1 MSKSTTSYRSV
12 RKSHFTQI
20 SNDLLNDKSLPLEAK
35 GLLSIFLSN
44 NDEWDLH
51 MSEIIKRSKNGRD
64 AHYNALKKL
73 IKAGYIAR
81 LQYKQ
86 MNNNQFLH
94 LEYIFSDN
102 KEDVVNGIKD
112 AQKIASENKQNIV
125 FTYKDKENHLIE
137 STLNFIERNPHTENQ
152 DTENT
157 NTETQYINNTN
168 TNNTNNNNTKDNND
182 MYDMYDR
189 VSEKKHTNH
198 ANHNSN
204 KQVDYISEY
213 YLNHKALETLPKIKM
228 MLSIYKGDDIK
239 LIFDTIWKAVS
250 SFEKECA
257 ELNLEKGYMTIEDV
271 EELVEATL
279 KRFTGVLKIKRENVQ
294 NMQGYLMTSLKNA
307 LETNRDI
314 NTTAVTENNFETDE
328 NYLKP
333 INWLKN

>member
-12 RKSHFTQI
+12 RKSHFTQV
-20 SNDLLNDKSLPLEAK
+20 SNDLLNDNSLPLEAK

-102 KEDVVNGIKD
+102 KEDVVNGIKE
-112 AQKIASENKQNIV
+112 AQKIASQNEQNIV
-125 FTYKDKENHLIE
+125 LTYKDIENHLVE
-137 STLNFIERNPHTENQ
+137 STFNFIDKNPYTENQ

-168 TNNTNNNNTKDNND
+168 NNNTNNNNTKDNND
-182 MYDMYDR
+182 MNDMNDR
-189 VSEKKHTNH
+189 EEEINKKDIQTNHTNH
-198 ANHNSN
+198 SSHNSITDDEAI
-204 KQVDYISEY
+204 KDY
-213 YLNHKALETLPKIKM
+213 YLNSEALEVLPKIKGI
-228 MLSIYKGDDIK
+228 LSSFKGTDIK
-239 LIFDTIWKAVS
+239 IILDTLWKALS
-250 SFEKECA
+250 SFEKDCE
-257 ELNLEKGYMTIEDV
+257 ESNLDKGYFAIEDI
-271 EELVEATL
+271 EDEIE
-279 KRFTGVLKIKRENVQ
+279 GVLRRFKGALHVKKENVQ
-294 NMQGYLMTSLKNA
+294 SMQKYLMTSLKRA
-307 LETNRDI
+307 LEKQRDI
-314 NTTAVTENNFETDE
+314 LKSEV
-328 NYLKP
+328 NYEVMN
-333 INWLKN
+333 NWLEQ